1 MQTRTASEGK
11 IITEYFC
18 NGKHLTCQDGQAS
31 VCDMPAPTTASA
43 SKGTVLIADDDPEIL
58 TMLSLRLSKKGYKVY
73 EAADGLQTIQIARDK
88 RPDLVLL
95 DVMMPGKNGW
105 EVARE
110 LRNDPI
116 FSAVGIVMLT
126 AIGEKV
132 NEMTS
137 PLYGADEYVDKPFD
151 FADLEGKIARVIA
164 ARKSAAK

>member
-1 MQTRTASEGK
+1 MIFVAGE
-11 IITEYFC
+11 
-18 NGKHLTCQDGQAS
+18 HLTYQGGQAS
-31 VCDMPAPTTASA
+31 VSDMPAPTTTAAS

-58 TMLSLRLSKKGYKVY
+58 MMLSLRLSKKGYKVF
-73 EAADGLQTIQIARDK
+73 EAADGLQTIQIAREK
-88 RPDLVLL
+88 QPDLVLL

-110 LRNDPI
+110 LRNDPQ
-116 FSAVGIVMLT
+116 FANVGIVMLT

-151 FADLEGKIARVIA
+151 FTDLESKIARVIA
-164 ARKSAAK
+164 ARHGSKSAPKGSTK

>member
-1 MQTRTASEGK
+1 M
-11 IITEYFC
+11 
-18 NGKHLTCQDGQAS
+18 TCQDTQAS
-31 VCDMPAPTTASA
+31 VSCMPAPTTTAAA

-58 TMLSLRLSKKGYKVY
+58 MMLSLRLSKKGYKVF
-73 EAADGLQTIQIARDK
+73 EAADDLQTIQIAREK
-88 RPDLVLL
+88 HPDLVLL

-110 LRNDPI
+110 LRNDPQ
-116 FSAVGIVMLT
+116 FANVGIVMLT

-151 FADLEGKIARVIA
+151 FADLEGKIAQVIA
-164 ARKSAAK
+164 SRHGSKPTTKGPAK